1 MTKDKKPT
9 ITYQGS
15 REAEVL
21 INFNLCKISREKV
34 MELEKLLNEMGISF
48 DTGGDSTSR
57 NWEWDWSLD
66 GPVNVFFKR
75 FVEDNP
81 DNRYM
86 SKSMKKRIKIQK
98 GKGATNDAK
107 STD

>member
-1 MTKDKKPT
+1 MTKEEKPK
-9 ITYQGS
+9 ITYHGS
-15 REAEVL
+15 REGEVL
-21 INFNLCKISREKV
+21 INFDLIKIPRKKV
-34 MELEKLLNEMGISF
+34 MELEKLLNEMGITF

-57 NWEWDWSLD
+57 NWEWDWSLS
-66 GPVNVFFKR
+66 GPVNVYFKR

-98 GKGATNDAK
+98 GEGATNDAE